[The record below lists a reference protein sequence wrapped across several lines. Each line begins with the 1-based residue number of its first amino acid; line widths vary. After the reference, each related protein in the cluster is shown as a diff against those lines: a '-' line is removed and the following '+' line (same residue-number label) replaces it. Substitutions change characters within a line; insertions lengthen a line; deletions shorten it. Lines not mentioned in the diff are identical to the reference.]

1 MALFKGLR
9 QKPKEDCL
17 PVTERPSI
25 KRQLG
30 YYVAN
35 LQGIG
40 ARERQEDSFT
50 VAGAFDVAAIREKG
64 LLFAV
69 CDGMGGMKDGKL
81 ASETAIQSLRQSFA
95 EMNRDSDLAA
105 QLKESVFLASSRVEA
120 QIGGDG
126 GSTAVIGILYQE
138 RLFYASVGDS
148 YLYLLR
154 DGRLL
159 KLNTEHNVCHQ
170 KYLEAIR
177 DGDLDPA
184 PLREIPEAA
193 ALTQFLGMTGFHDVD
208 GSVRPL
214 PMQEGDVLLAC
225 SDGVGGVLHPQEIA
239 KALQGGSVEQMCRT
253 LEEGLVLHNK
263 PNQDNYTAIVV
274 KCVL

>member
-1 MALFKGLR
+1 MALFKGGR
-9 QKPKEDCL
+9 KRPKQECL
-17 PVTERPSI
+17 PITERPSV
-25 KRQLG
+25 KRRLG

-50 VAGAFDVAAIREKG
+50 VAGAFDVAMIREKG

-69 CDGMGGMKDGKL
+69 CDGMGGMKDGK
-81 ASETAIQSLRQSFA
+81 
-95 EMNRDSDLAA
+95 
-105 QLKESVFLASSRVEA
+105 EA
-120 QIGGDG
+120 QIGGAG
-126 GSTAVIGILYQE
+126 GSTAVAGILYRE
-138 RLFYASVGDS
+138 GLYYASVGDS

-154 DGRLL
+154 GGRLL

-177 DGDLDPA
+177 NGDLDPA
-184 PLREIPEAA
+184 PLRETPEAA
-193 ALTQFLGMTGFHDVD
+193 ALTGFLGMTGLEETDC
-208 GSVRPL
+208 SVRPL

-225 SDGVGGVLHPQEIA
+225 SDGVGGVLSPQEIA
-239 KALQGGSVEQMCRT
+239 DALLQEGVEEMCRA

-274 KCVL
+274 KCML

>member
-1 MALFKGLR
+1 MALFKGGR
-9 QKPKEDCL
+9 KRPKQECL
-17 PVTERPSI
+17 PITERPSV
-25 KRQLG
+25 KRRLG

-50 VAGAFDVAAIREKG
+50 VAGAFDVAMIREKG

-81 ASETAIQSLRQSFA
+81 ASETAIQSLRQSFT
-95 EMNRDSDLAA
+95 EMDRDQDLAA
-105 QLKESVFLASSRVEA
+105 QLKESIFLASSRVEA
-120 QIGGDG
+120 QIGGAG
-126 GSTAVIGILYQE
+126 GSTAVAGILYRE
-138 RLFYASVGDS
+138 GLYYASVGDS

-154 DGRLL
+154 GGRLL

-177 DGDLDPA
+177 NGDPDPA
-184 PLREIPEAA
+184 PLRETPEAA
-193 ALTQFLGMTGFHDVD
+193 ALTGFLGMTGLEETDC
-208 GSVRPL
+208 SVRPL

-225 SDGVGGVLHPQEIA
+225 SDGVGGVLSPQEIA
-239 KALQGGSVEQMCRT
+239 DALLQEGVEEMCRA

-274 KCVL
+274 KCML